1 MITEKIKALVQY
13 RLEQADESIK
23 AASVL
28 FQQGILRRSVNNSYY
43 AMFYAVMA
51 LLAIKKKE
59 TSKHGGAIGL
69 FDREFV
75 KTDIFSKDFSR
86 WLHRA
91 FDLRQR
97 CDYEAQFRVSHED
110 ARISLDSAGKFV
122 AEVKSVIAKTISPG
136 NAHFKMGT

>member
-1 MITEKIKALVQY
+1 MISDNIKELVRY
-13 RLEQADESIK
+13 RLEQADESIA
-23 AASVL
+23 AASLL
-28 FQQGILRRSVNNSYY
+28 FQQGLLRRSVNSAYY

-69 FDREFV
+69 FDREFI
-75 KTDIFSKDFSR
+75 KTNIFSKDFSR

-97 CDYEAQFRVSHED
+97 CDYEAQFNISSED
-110 ARISLDSAGKFV
+110 TRTTLEAAEKFV
-122 AEVKSVIAKTISPG
+122 DEVKSVIAAMTSKSEAG
-136 NAHFKMGT
+136 HK

>member
-1 MITEKIKALVQY
+1 MISENVKALVQY
-13 RLEQADESIK
+13 RLEQADESIE

-28 FQQGILRRSVNNSYY
+28 LDKDILRRSVNSAYY

-59 TSKHGGAIGL
+59 TSKHGGAIGM

-75 KTDIFSKDFSR
+75 KTNRFSKDFSR

-97 CDYEAQFRVSHED
+97 CDYEAQFTIPPEEAQKTLEHAE
-110 ARISLDSAGKFV
+110 IFV
-122 AEVKSVIAKTISPG
+122 NEVKRLILSMAST
-136 NAHFKMGT
+136 

>member
-1 MITEKIKALVQY
+1 MITEKVKALVQY
-13 RLEQADESIK
+13 RLEQADESIE

-28 FQQGILRRSVNNSYY
+28 FQKGILRRSVNNFYY

-97 CDYEAQFRVSHED
+97 CDYEAQFNVSHED
-110 ARISLDSAGKFV
+110 ARVILNSAEKF
-122 AEVKSVIAKTISPG
+122 AAGVKSVISKNNIQA
-136 NAHFKMGT
+136 

>member
-1 MITEKIKALVQY
+1 MISKNVKALVQY
-13 RLEQADESIK
+13 RLEQAEESIA
-23 AASVL
+23 AASL
-28 FQQGILRRSVNNSYY
+28 LLKEGILRRSINSAYY
-43 AMFYAVMA
+43 AMFYSVMA
-51 LLAIKKKE
+51 LLAIKRKE

-97 CDYEAQFRVSHED
+97 CDYEAQFT
-110 ARISLDSAGKFV
+110 ISRLDTQTTLSTAEKFI
-122 AEVKSVIAKTISPG
+122 AEVKSVIAAMIG
-136 NAHFKMGT
+136 NQL